1 MLVFRNGVMC
11 QNKTEAKVLI
21 TLFHG
26 LEGLNLIFF
35 SLEGIFYLLVHSLGF
50 ERDLNLVTLFISL

>member
-1 MLVFRNGVMC
+1 MLVFRNGVLC
-11 QNKTEAKVLI
+11 QNKREAKVLI

-35 SLEGIFYLLVHSLGF
+35 NLEGIFYLLVHSLGF
-50 ERDLNLVTLFISL
+50 ERESILVMLFISL